1 MIEFLAEDIHRQKY
15 RKGSRVG
22 INAFYFK
29 AVRFVLIRLFQFQ
42 CIADFHSIFF
52 GITVGNRHAVLKQ
65 FSGNIF
71 AVFLNSIYRNAL
83 ALPVFRNIL
92 QRCDGKRF
100 HALRICLQRRR
111 QKLLHNSHQRVLII
125 LIDRIRDI

>member
-1 MIEFLAEDIHRQKY
+1 MIEFLAEDIHRRKY

-83 ALPVFRNIL
+83 ALPVFRNIF
-92 QRCDGKRF
+92 QRCKSKRF
-100 HALRICLQRRR
+100 HAFRICLQRWR
-111 QKLLHNSHQRVLII
+111 QKFLHNSHQRVLII
-125 LIDRIRDI
+125 LIDRIRDV